1 MAERISATASQPDGD
16 SPSPRRLGA
25 ALIALLRDHVE
36 LVGIELQEQKVQGIR
51 LLVLAGLGLI
61 FALLLLMGL
70 SALLILTF
78 WDSHRL
84 LVCGGLCVFYLG
96 AAIYCML
103 RLASELDSD
112 ISPFRASME
121 ELTQDY
127 ESLSP

>member
-1 MAERISATASQPDGD
+1 MAERIASTSEPGGGG
-16 SPSPRRLGA
+16 PSPRRLGA
-25 ALIALLRDHVE
+25 AFVALLRDHVE

-51 LLVLAGLGLI
+51 LLVLAGLGLV

-70 SALLILTF
+70 SALLILAF

-84 LVCGGLCVFYLG
+84 LVCAGLCVFYLG
-96 AAIYCML
+96 AAIYCAL
-103 RLASELDSD
+103 RLSAELDSD

-121 ELTQDY
+121 ELAQDY